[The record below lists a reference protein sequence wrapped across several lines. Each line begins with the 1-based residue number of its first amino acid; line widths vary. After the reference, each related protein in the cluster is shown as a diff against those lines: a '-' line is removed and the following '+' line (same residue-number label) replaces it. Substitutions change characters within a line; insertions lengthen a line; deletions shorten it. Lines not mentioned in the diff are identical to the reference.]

1 MTWRGIGSA
10 RAVTPTLVLPAFAAG
25 FAVRAAARF
34 KWEEA

>member
-10 RAVTPTLVLPAFAAG
+10 GAVTPSLVLPAFAAG